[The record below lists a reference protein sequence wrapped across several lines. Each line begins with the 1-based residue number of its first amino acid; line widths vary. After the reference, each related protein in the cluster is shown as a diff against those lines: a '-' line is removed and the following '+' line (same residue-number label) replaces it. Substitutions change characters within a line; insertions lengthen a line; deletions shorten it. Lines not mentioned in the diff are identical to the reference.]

1 MKKECFVSHNALI
14 ITHSPFL
21 LMLLLLERSL
31 PLSYRA
37 IGDSCLGG
45 LSMCAPHLFISRNR
59 DLGKITELHRQTGTC
74 PNQRKPSRKPAS
86 EHQLLLSVKICS
98 QHDVENHSACSVSAA
113 GWSTGTGRPLVRSQI
128 MRPGVHPRCHLHL
141 RRLSMEALL
150 DKHRLVLQTLQS
162 RFCKTFFFF

>member
-1 MKKECFVSHNALI
+1 MTPAW
-14 ITHSPFL
+14 
-21 LMLLLLERSL
+21 
-31 PLSYRA
+31 
-37 IGDSCLGG
+37 GG

-74 PNQRKPSRKPAS
+74 PNQRKPSRKPAA
-86 EHQLLLSVKICS
+86 EHQPLLSVKICS

-162 RFCKTFFFF
+162 RFCKTFFFFFTCKI